1 MANSTNA
8 TTLVQTQRRH
18 KEAVRQI
25 RRTIHL
31 EKTMQHTT
39 KASRPPLN
47 GVDTPNLLAT
57 INFVAGQPEL
67 AKFQF
72 RAHNEWVEGTH
83 SKSVM
88 LGFHGAG
95 QEQKHAK
102 AYYAD
107 SDHPAVLCGADHGP
121 TPVEWLLHALASCLM
136 AGVANIAAARG
147 IKLTKVQCSVDGDI
161 DLRGI
166 LGISDEVRNG
176 FRNITVAFE
185 IEGDAPSEKLQQLVE
200 QARARSAVFDV
211 LTNGVSVSVGVK
223 TIQ

>member
-1 MANSTNA
+1 
-8 TTLVQTQRRH
+8 
-18 KEAVRQI
+18 
-25 RRTIHL
+25 
-31 EKTMQHTT
+31 MQHTT
-39 KASRPPLN
+39 KVSRPPLN

-107 SDHPAVLCGADHGP
+107 SDHPAVLCGADQGP

-136 AGVANIAAARG
+136 SGVANIAAARG
-147 IKLTKVQCSVDGDI
+147 IKLTKVRCSVDGDI

-176 FRNITVAFE
+176 FQNITVAFE